1 MQPFC
6 CFFYLCLKN
15 KYTKCLNQKIH
26 IENIE
31 TAASR
36 KQDHIEL
43 ALKSQIGTNELDKR
57 FSYEPLFAAHPSE
70 KLAPFS
76 FLGKIVQTPIW
87 VSSMTGGTEKANK
100 INKNLALV
108 CQKFGMGMGL
118 GSCRSILDGNERL
131 PDFDLRNIIGD
142 DLPFY
147 ANLGIAQLENIL
159 ENNAYDKIDNL
170 IHKLK
175 ADGLIIHVNPFQ
187 EWLQPEGDVL
197 KNPPIETIQ
206 KLLEITDL
214 SIIVKEVG
222 QGFGKESLKALI
234 QLPID
239 AIEFAAAGGTNFSKL
254 ELFRQNNN
262 LPNYFDD
269 LTRIGHSAKE
279 MVENTNLLL
288 TELGESALCNQF
300 IVSGGVRNFLDGYFL
315 TKKLYS
321 NAVFGMA
328 SGLLFYADKSYEA
341 LEQFV
346 AAQIEGLN

>member
-1 MQPFC
+1 MS
-6 CFFYLCLKN
+6 KSE
-15 KYTKCLNQKIH
+15 IH

-170 IHKLK
+170 VHKLK

-187 EWLQPEGDVL
+187 EWLQPEGDIL

-222 QGFGKESLKALI
+222 QGFGKESLRALI

-254 ELFRQNNN
+254 ELLRQNNN

-300 IVSGGVRNFLDGYFL
+300 IISGGVRNFLDGYYL

-328 SGLLFYADKSYEA
+328 SGLLSYADKSYEA

-346 AAQIEGLN
+346 EAQIEGLKLANAYLTINE

>member
-1 MQPFC
+1 M
-6 CFFYLCLKN
+6 
-15 KYTKCLNQKIH
+15 TKSKIH
-26 IENIE
+26 IENVE
-31 TAASR
+31 KAALR

-43 ALKSQIGTNELDKR
+43 ALKSQIGTSELDKR
-57 FSYEPLFAAHPSE
+57 FNYEPLFSAHPSE
-70 KLAPFS
+70 KLMPFS

-100 INKNLALV
+100 INRNLALV
-108 CQKFGMGMGL
+108 CHKFGMGMGL
-118 GSCRSILDGNERL
+118 GSCRSILDSNERL
-131 PDFDLRNIIGD
+131 PDFDLRSIIGD
-142 DLPFY
+142 ELPFY
-147 ANLGIAQLENIL
+147 ANLGIAQLENIM
-159 ENNAYDKIDNL
+159 ENEAFDKIDKL

-187 EWLQPEGDVL
+187 EWLQPEGDRL

-206 KLLEITDL
+206 KLLEITDI

-222 QGFGKESLKALI
+222 QGFGKESLKTLI

-254 ELFRQNNN
+254 ELFRHDKNQN
-262 LPNYFDD
+262 NYFDD

-279 MVENTNLLL
+279 MVENTNAIL
-288 TELGESALCNQF
+288 TELGETALCNQF
-300 IVSGGVRNFLDGYFL
+300 IVSGGVKNFLDGYYL

-321 NAVFGMA
+321 NSVFGMA
-328 SGLLFYADKSYEA
+328 SGLLLYADKSYEE

-346 AAQIEGLN
+346 ATQIEGLKLANAYLTINE

>member
-1 MQPFC
+1 MS
-6 CFFYLCLKN
+6 KSEN
-15 KYTKCLNQKIH
+15 H

-170 IHKLK
+170 VHKLK

-187 EWLQPEGDVL
+187 EWLQPEGDIL

-222 QGFGKESLKALI
+222 QGFGKESLRALI

-254 ELFRQNNN
+254 ELLRQNNN

-300 IVSGGVRNFLDGYFL
+300 IISGGVRNFLDGYFL

-328 SGLLFYADKSYEA
+328 SGLLSYAVKSYEA

-346 AAQIEGLN
+346 EAQIEGLKLANAYLTINE